1 MENQNINKTIEFLKD
16 QYEKSE
22 YYKSNKID
30 KDYRL
35 EHTLR
40 VTNIGIEI
48 AKKENLDVEALAL
61 GCILHDVSYMNNFN
75 SEEDWLN
82 HGRSSAQIARPYL
95 EALGLAQGKIDEIC
109 YGIAIHVDDKA
120 DFEGERTPLAISI
133 GDADNIDRFDSYRVY
148 ETLQHVKFNEKE
160 LHEKIEYVE
169 RNLEKLNKYMN
180 MELGTGTAKI
190 MWKDKIGFQILF
202 FRRLEK
208 QLKNGSHVSME

>member
-1 MENQNINKTIEFLKD
+1 MGNENINKTIEFLKE

-61 GCILHDVSYMNNFN
+61 GCILHDVSYMNDFN
-75 SEEDWLN
+75 SEEDWLD

-95 EALGLAQGKIDEIC
+95 ESLGLTQGKIDEIC

-120 DFEGERTPLAISI
+120 DFEGERTPLAISV
-133 GDADNIDRFDSYRVY
+133 GDADNIDRFDPYRIY

-208 QLKNGSHVSME
+208 QLKNGNHVSME